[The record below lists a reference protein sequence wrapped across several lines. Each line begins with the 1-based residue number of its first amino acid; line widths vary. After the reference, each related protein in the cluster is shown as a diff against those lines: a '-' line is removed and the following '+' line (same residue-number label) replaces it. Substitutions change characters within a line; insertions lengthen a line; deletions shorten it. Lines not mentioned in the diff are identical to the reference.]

1 MKEIVVEKTTD
12 IFDWA
17 IKESEDVIE
26 GDYRNF
32 CQGWKSNASG

>member
-26 GDYRNF
+26 DVYWNF
-32 CQGWKSNASG
+32 